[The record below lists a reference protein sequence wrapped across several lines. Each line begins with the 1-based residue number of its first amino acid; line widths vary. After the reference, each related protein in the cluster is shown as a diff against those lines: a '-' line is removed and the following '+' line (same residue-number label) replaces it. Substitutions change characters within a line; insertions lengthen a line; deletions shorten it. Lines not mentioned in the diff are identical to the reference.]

1 MQVAEDWL
9 YDESAEQIV
18 LFTKNVCCCNC
29 TMQVAEDW
37 LYDEGEDVN
46 KSVYA
51 SKLDEMKVL
60 GGPIEERYMENEM
73 RPVSFTSLM

>member
-37 LYDEGEDVN
+37 LYD
-46 KSVYA
+46 KSA
-51 SKLDEMKVL
+51 EQMVL
-60 GGPIEERYMENEM
+60 
-73 RPVSFTSLM
+73 FTRIVCAVPAQCR